1 MSYNR
6 IARYALSGESSP
18 HFYPEGE
25 QISMIDITMNEESEP
40 ILAGR
45 SDLFFYKPEAD
56 KFARIPI
63 LTEKEKENP
72 INLTKLCLVPDWGI
86 LAGTTGKRKQSSQ
99 IYRFATSSSV
109 VRIRTGSHPSPVST
123 S

>member
-86 LAGTTGKRKQSSQ
+86 LVGTDRAGLKVLRPAQPENGNSHPG
-99 IYRFATSSSV
+99 Y
-109 VRIRTGSHPSPVST
+109 TGSRHQAV
-123 S
+123 